1 MVRGMFQVTKVAK
14 MAYWQPSL
22 PDVEVTLTA
31 QYDIS
36 IEEDKRFAVATPS
49 AQVTM
54 YVTNPAAIEQLQLG
68 KFFYVDFS
76 ECVATVE
83 HP

>member
-1 MVRGMFQVTKVAK
+1 M
-14 MAYWQPSL
+14 
-22 PDVEVTLTA
+22 PDTEITLTA
-31 QYDIS
+31 QYDSS
-36 IEEDKRFAVATPS
+36 IEEDRRFAVATPS
-49 AQVTM
+49 GQITM

-83 HP
+83 APKP